1 MCDTTGEDVGLFGL
15 EHNDGI
21 LILPS
26 ESASANMDDIVL
38 SKVEVILKKH
48 LLVLKENLQAAENMI
63 LWHEK

>member
-1 MCDTTGEDVGLFGL
+1 MCDTTGEDVSLFGL
-15 EHNDGI
+15 EHKDGI

-26 ESASANMDDIVL
+26 ESVSANMDDIVL